1 MSVDDDPWRI
11 DIRRRNRREFAMRAP
26 ASALATTAAQRD
38 ALALAIADASN
49 APDDRARRMAD
60 AKVLELK
67 LGAIRDNVRA
77 STLGRDVQGSQ
88 AGAGSG
94 EFHKYRE
101 QRRRE
106 RARLEAMEAADA
118 ARRETEARARR
129 AAAAS
134 EASEA
139 KTAKNRA
146 KRAKAKA
153 KRAAKRRRGGGG
165 ATIGEAKA
173 DEEEEEEEEEEA
185 TALD

>member
-1 MSVDDDPWRI
+1 
-11 DIRRRNRREFAMRAP
+11 MRAP
-26 ASALATTAAQRD
+26 ASALATTETRDD

-49 APDDRARRMAD
+49 APDDRTRREAD

-67 LGAIRDNVRA
+67 LGAIRDDVRA

-118 ARRETEARARR
+118 AREAAEAREAR

-165 ATIGEAKA
+165 AAIGEEG
-173 DEEEEEEEEEEA
+173 DDDDDDDGDEA